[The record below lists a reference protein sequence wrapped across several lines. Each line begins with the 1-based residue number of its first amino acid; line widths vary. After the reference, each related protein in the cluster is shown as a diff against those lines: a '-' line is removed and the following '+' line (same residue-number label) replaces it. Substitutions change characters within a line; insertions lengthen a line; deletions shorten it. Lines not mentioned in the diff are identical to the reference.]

1 MILKDCHSGTVRYE
15 DKDYKVRVVSGID
28 NKPALYFKEPNLQD
42 MRMSKTEIIFNDNIK
57 GCIKAKCD
65 VVVHKNPGYPR
76 MSEFWMGECEIL
88 EVTEIVQRQQDIRA
102 SVDITVQFTS
112 ENEGAK
118 SFFGVITNISAGGIY
133 MVTSEPLTIGEILNF
148 HYTFKNVERP
158 FRCMVLWGQMDES
171 GNNGYGLRFV
181 ELSEGG
187 ETAIRGYVFNV
198 LREQRRNEAE
208 ESGEQ

>member
-1 MILKDCHSGTVRYE
+1 MILKDCHNGVVKYE

-28 NKPALYFKEPNLQD
+28 NKPALYFRDPKLQD
-42 MRMSKTEIIFNDNIK
+42 MRMSKTEVIFNDNIK
-57 GCIKAKCD
+57 GCIKAKCE

-88 EVTEIVQRQQDIRA
+88 EVIEIIQRQHDIRA

-112 ENEGAK
+112 ENDGN
-118 SFFGVITNISAGGIY
+118 SFLGVITNISAGGIY
-133 MVTSEPLTIGEILNF
+133 IVTSQSLTIGEVIGF
-148 HYTFKNVERP
+148 HYAFKNTERP
-158 FRCMVLWGQMDES
+158 FRCMVVWGQLDDS

-181 ELSEGG
+181 ELNEGG

-208 ESGEQ
+208 EMSEQ